1 MTMAEITIAEELL
14 PGVTLLKCPKYE
26 DHRGNFTK
34 LFHSDT
40 MASLGLI
47 FHPVETFL
55 TRSKA
60 SVLRG
65 MHYQAEEAAH
75 DKLVCCP
82 KGRVLDVIVD
92 VNSES
97 PQFNRP
103 VALELSEN
111 DSAALLIGKGYAHGF
126 LSLEEDSWMLYST
139 TTVHKPALDRGVL
152 WSSIDFDWPIDSPI
166 LSERDCNHPSIQAL
180 Q

>member
-1 MTMAEITIAEELL
+1 MSEITIVEKLL
-14 PGVTLLKCPKYE
+14 PGVTLLECPKYE
-26 DHRGNFTK
+26 DHRGIFIK

-40 MASLGLI
+40 MESLGLT

-60 SVLRG
+60 NVLRG
-65 MHYQAEEAAH
+65 MHFQAEEAAH
-75 DKLVCCP
+75 DKLVFCP

-97 PQFNRP
+97 PHFNKP

-111 DSAALLIGKGYAHGF
+111 DSTILLIGKGYAHDF

-139 TTVHKPALDRGVL
+139 TTVHKPSLDCGVL
-152 WSSIDFDWPIDSPI
+152 WSSIDFQWPIDSPI
-166 LSERDCNHPSIQAL
+166 LSERDCNHPTIQDL
-180 Q
+180 